1 MLSSQ
6 RPLPATPEPET
17 PRQDGRGLGPARL
30 PFRVVFFPLLLVLLY
45 SCDLTEATPVPASV
59 ALVPGAM
66 ELDALGATLTLSA
79 VVRGEGGQALG
90 GVSPEWESDDPTLVE
105 VSPQGVVTARSDGVA
120 TISARVGDAVGEA
133 TIVVR
138 QSARQVEMVTGEGQ
152 VAPAGEPLP
161 EEVAI
166 QALDRL
172 GNPVPGATVRFE
184 PSDGGGTEVTS
195 AEADPQG
202 VASTRWVLGPEP
214 GTQSLAVTVGERH
227 SFHLLASALNDEG
240 EVPFRI
246 RFQFLSDPTPAVA
259 DAFQEASARWEP
271 FLREKLPP
279 VLVRVPEGR
288 CGDNAPA
295 LDQVVDDLL
304 VLVTVEHIDGPGG
317 TVALAN
323 PCFLREDG
331 LLPIV
336 GQLRIDEDDVDEL
349 DAFGIL
355 GDIVAHEVGHVLGLG
370 SLWELFE
377 LLELPSLPDARGA
390 DTHFTG
396 AQSIEAF
403 DAVGGETFEG
413 PKVPVENEIGGPGSR
428 DRHWRQSVFEVE
440 LMTSLLSTVRDN
452 ALSRV
457 TLASLADLGYVVELD
472 RAEPFNLNLVEGVA
486 PREDEAFRIVHSHR
500 DRIVHVLGSGGE
512 IVETLR
518 W

>member
-6 RPLPATPEPET
+6 HPPSATSEPQI
-17 PRQDGRGLGPARL
+17 PSRDRRDSGAARL
-30 PFRVVFFPLLLVLLY
+30 PLRAAFFPLLLVLLY

-59 ALVPGAM
+59 AVVPGAM

-79 VVRGEGGQALG
+79 VVRGEGGQTLG
-90 GVSPEWESDDPTLVE
+90 GVPLEWESDDPTLVE
-105 VSPQGVVTARSDGVA
+105 VSPEGVVTARSDGVA
-120 TISARVGDAVGEA
+120 TISAWVGDVVGEA

-138 QSARQVEMVTGEGQ
+138 QVSRQVEMLSGEDQ

-184 PSDGGGTEVTS
+184 PSDDGVTDVTIT
-195 AEADPQG
+195 EADPQG

-246 RFQFLSDPTPAVA
+246 RFRFLSDPTPAIA
-259 DAFQEASARWEP
+259 DAFHGAAARWEP
-271 FLREKLPP
+271 LLREKLPP

-323 PCFLREDG
+323 PCFLREGG

-336 GQLRIDEDDVDEL
+336 GQVRIDEDDVDEL

-355 GDIVAHEVGHVLGLG
+355 GDIVAHEIGHVLGLG

-390 DTHFTG
+390 DTHFSG
-396 AQSIEAF
+396 PQAIEAF

-413 PKVPVENEIGGPGSR
+413 PRVPVENEIGGPGSR

-440 LMTSLLSTVRDN
+440 LMTTLLSTVRDN

-472 RAEPFNLNLVEGVA
+472 RAEPFNLDLAEGVA
-486 PREDEAFRIVHSHR
+486 PWEDKAFRIVHPHR
-500 DRIVHVLGSGGE
+500 DRTVHVLGSRGE